1 MGNTESMESQLAVI
15 RARAAPVKL
24 PMPDPTELEERF
36 SIALGTLPSSAPH
49 QETLPTSA
57 PKQET
62 LPSSA
67 PHWLERLGGAV
78 PVKKPPHTYIHR
90 LPASW
95 TRRHPQEVPKRVRVD
110 PRTMKSQ
117 ISLRTNHI
125 AGSESFLN
133 EENQGLNVLVNTSP
147 HQYANT

>member
-36 SIALGTLPSSAPH
+36 SIALETLPSSAPHQETLPSSAPH

-67 PHWLERLGGAV
+67 PHWLERLGG
-78 PVKKPPHTYIHR
+78 R
-90 LPASW
+90 
-95 TRRHPQEVPKRVRVD
+95 D
-110 PRTMKSQ
+110 
-117 ISLRTNHI
+117 
-125 AGSESFLN
+125 
-133 EENQGLNVLVNTSP
+133 
-147 HQYANT
+147 